1 MKSKLSEFVNYSLV
15 NQGNFCNS
23 TNKTFLLALE
33 NDFTFIV
40 QISLYYLTLW
50 SHEDIEPAT
59 VDLASKTLL
68 KDERHLCV

>member
-1 MKSKLSEFVNYSLV
+1 MKMIIIMHANKLMKSKLSEFVNYSLV

-40 QISLYYLTLW
+40 QISLYYLTL
-50 SHEDIEPAT
+50 
-59 VDLASKTLL
+59 
-68 KDERHLCV
+68 